1 MKMKNTKYKMDE
13 KNIAYIMKRNKTQHE
28 NIIEHTILF

>member
-1 MKMKNTKYKMDE
+1 MKMKNTKYKMD
-13 KNIAYIMKRNKTQHE
+13 IACIMKRDKARHE

>member
-1 MKMKNTKYKMDE
+1 MKMKNTKYKMDK
-13 KNIAYIMKRNKTQHE
+13 KNIAYIVKRDKVRHE